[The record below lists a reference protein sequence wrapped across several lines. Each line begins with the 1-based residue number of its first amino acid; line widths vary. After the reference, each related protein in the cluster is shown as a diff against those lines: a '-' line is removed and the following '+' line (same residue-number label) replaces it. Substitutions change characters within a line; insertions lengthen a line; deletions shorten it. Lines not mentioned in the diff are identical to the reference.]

1 MNLETAPFL
10 IFEDTLKQEAFYF
23 SKPEEEI
30 VVFDSALVAEAFER
44 LDVLRRTGLYVAGF
58 VSYEAGYSFFPAT
71 VRPLKKSKF
80 PFLHFYAFSQKH
92 HGLPKNFFLGQQSPI
107 PSDQASSPVLTDF
120 VWDTSFQLYSKLQSE
135 IRENLFSGDIYQQ
148 NQTVQLS
155 FTCEQSAREL
165 YQCLRTMQKT
175 HYTAFLNFP
184 EYQILSFSPEL
195 FYKKSGE
202 SILVEPM
209 KGTLPITQ
217 KADVLKHDEKNISEN
232 LMIVDLLRNDLG
244 KIAHPGSVEV
254 SELFKVQTLETVH
267 QMTSKISAKID
278 RETPVLT
285 LFQSLFPCGSI
296 TGAPKWSAM
305 QFINAQE
312 VSARGVYTG
321 AIGYIEPNNDQCFNV
336 AIRTLMASENCFT
349 LGVGGGIIVDSE
361 IQSEFDEV
369 LLKSRFVRK
378 LNSSFYLFET
388 FLFDGRTCRDLDLHL
403 QRLKTSAQELGFE
416 MNTEPIQKT
425 VLMKVQSLSGAHK
438 VKIKL
443 QYDGE
448 CEVEIFDLSSELGL
462 RPSPAKKS
470 APDFSPRLA
479 MDLSAEEDFKRV
491 PEKSSGYLHS
501 RYSMNEPPQLIKCEK
516 IPPISLSAQK
526 INSKSIFQK
535 HKTSN
540 REVYDTE
547 FAQAQKHGFYDL
559 VFLNERD
566 EVAEASRH
574 NIFVKISGEWKTPP
588 LSSGALP
595 GIARQQAVAEL
606 DAKEDIL
613 FVEDLRAADEILLTN
628 SVRGRVS
635 VLWSEL

>member
-1 MNLETAPFL
+1 VSQENAPFL
-10 IFEDTLKQEAFYF
+10 LFEDSLKQEAFYF
-23 SKPEEEI
+23 SNPVEEI
-30 VVFDSALVAEAFER
+30 VVFDVALVGAAFER
-44 LDVLRRTGLYVAGF
+44 LDQLRKQGLYVAGF
-58 VSYEAGYSFFPAT
+58 VAYEAGYSFFPAT
-71 VRPLKKSKF
+71 EVPVKKSQQ
-80 PFLHFYAFSQKH
+80 PLLHFYAFSKKH
-92 HGLPKNFFLGQQSPI
+92 HGRPKDFPLDSPSST
-107 PSDQASSPVLTDF
+107 PFDQASSVALTDF
-120 VWDTSFQLYSKLQSE
+120 AWDTSLELYSKLQSE
-135 IRENLFSGDIYQQ
+135 ICEHLFSGDIYQQ

-155 FTCEQSAREL
+155 FSCEQSAREL
-165 YQCLRTMQKT
+165 YLRLRTLQKT

-184 EYQILSFSPEL
+184 DYQILSFSPEL

-202 SILVEPM
+202 NIFVEPM
-209 KGTLPITQ
+209 KGTLSVSED
-217 KADVLKHDEKNISEN
+217 AELLKNDEKNISEN

-254 SELFKVQTLETVH
+254 SELFRVQTLETVH

-278 RETPVLT
+278 RDTSVLM

-305 QFINAQE
+305 QFINSQE

-336 AIRTLMASENCFT
+336 AIRTIVAEEGRFT

-361 IQSEFDEV
+361 VQSEFDEV

-378 LNSSFYLFET
+378 LNGSFYLFET
-388 FLFDGRTCRDLDLHL
+388 FLFDGQACRDLDLHL
-403 QRLKTSAQELGFE
+403 QRLQRSAQDLGFE
-416 MNTEPIQKT
+416 MNGERLRQT
-425 VLMKVQSLSGAHK
+425 VMTRVEGLSSAYK

-448 CEVEIFDLSSELGL
+448 FEIKISDLEIGL
-462 RPSPAKKS
+462 AHGIVTDLADSRTSPETEIVRDAS
-470 APDFSPRLA
+470 
-479 MDLSAEEDFKRV
+479 
-491 PEKSSGYLHS
+491 S
-501 RYSMNEPPQLIKCEK
+501 RYPQSD
-516 IPPISLSAQK
+516 ISLNEVDLLLNSEKPRQVALSPQK
-526 INSKSIFQK
+526 INSQSIFQK

-540 REVYDTE
+540 REVYDAE
-547 FAQAQKHGFYDL
+547 FTRAQQRGLYDL

-574 NIFVKISGEWKTPP
+574 NIFIKVNGQWKTPP

-595 GIARQQAVAEL
+595 GIARQRAVAEL
-606 DAKEDIL
+606 SAKEEVL
-613 FVEDLRAADEILLTN
+613 FVDDLRTAEEILLTN

>member
-1 MNLETAPFL
+1 MSQENAPFL
-10 IFEDTLKQEAFYF
+10 LFEDTLKQEAFYF
-23 SKPEEEI
+23 SNPSEEI
-30 VVFDSALVAEAFER
+30 VVFEPAMVAAAFER
-44 LDVLRRTGLYVAGF
+44 LDQLRRQGFYVAGF
-58 VSYEAGYSFFPAT
+58 VAYEAGYSFFPLT
-71 VRPLKKSKF
+71 ETPLKKLKL
-80 PFLHFYAFSQKH
+80 PLLQFYAFSQKN
-92 HGLPKNFFLGQQSPI
+92 HGRPKDFFLDQPFPFDQ
-107 PSDQASSPVLTDF
+107 PSSAALTDF
-120 VWDTSFQLYSKLQSE
+120 AWDTSFDLYSKLQSE
-135 IRENLFSGDIYQQ
+135 IREHLCSGDIYQQ

-155 FTCEQSAREL
+155 FTCEHSAQEL
-165 YQCLRTMQKT
+165 YLSLCALQKT
-175 HYTAFLNFP
+175 HYTAFLKFP

-195 FYKKSGE
+195 FYKKTGE
-202 SILVEPM
+202 SIFVEPM
-209 KGTLPITQ
+209 KGTLPVSQ
-217 KADVLKHDEKNISEN
+217 DAEALKNDEKNISEN

-244 KIAHPGSVEV
+244 KIAHAGSVEV

-312 VSARGVYTG
+312 VSARGAYTG
-321 AIGYIEPNNDQCFNV
+321 AIGFIEPNNDQCFNV
-336 AIRTLMASENCFT
+336 AIRTIIAAENRFT

-361 IQSEFDEV
+361 VQSEFDEV

-388 FLFDGRTCRDLDLHL
+388 FLFDGGTCRDLDLHL
-403 QRLKTSAQELGFE
+403 LRLKTSAQELGFE
-416 MNTEPIQKT
+416 MKGDRIREA
-425 VLMKVQSLSGAHK
+425 VLARVQDLSGAHK
-438 VKIKL
+438 VKVKL

-448 CEVEIFDLSSELGL
+448 FGVEISELSSELGL
-462 RPSPAKKS
+462 RASPATIS
-470 APDFSPRLA
+470 APDFSPRLG
-479 MDLSAEEDFKRV
+479 MDLSVKEDFKRV
-491 PEKSSGYLHS
+491 PANSSGYLHS
-501 RYSMNEPPQLIKCEK
+501 RYSMNESSQLIKCEK
-516 IPPISLSAQK
+516 ILPISLSAQK
-526 INSKSIFQK
+526 INSQSIFQK

-540 REVYDTE
+540 REVYDNE
-547 FAQAQKHGFYDL
+547 FARAQQYGIYDL

-606 DAKEDIL
+606 NAKQDIL
-613 FVEDLRAADEILLTN
+613 FVEDLRAADEVLLTN
-628 SVRGRVS
+628 SVRGMVRVS
-635 VLWSEL
+635 WSEL